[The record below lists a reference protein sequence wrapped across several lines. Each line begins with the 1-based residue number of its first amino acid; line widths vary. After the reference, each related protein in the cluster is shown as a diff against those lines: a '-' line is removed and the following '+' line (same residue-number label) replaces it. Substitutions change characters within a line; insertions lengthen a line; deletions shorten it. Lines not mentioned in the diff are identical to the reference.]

1 MSHALVSVIIVLRLT
16 FARSSLLLM
25 LAGFAVTLAADEPPS
40 PPALPP
46 AVSPAPPTATSAA
59 ASSTAAP
66 QTPGSPM
73 TTVLVTAPEP
83 RYVAPTLRDR
93 IGRIWAPV
101 LLNGKG
107 PFRLVLDTGAS
118 RSAVIPSVAEKLG
131 LDAQTNRQVRVRGVS
146 GTAMVPLLRIDQM
159 EIGDLLLKPAMLPV
173 VADVFGGADGVLGNE
188 GLDNK
193 RIVIDFRRD
202 LITIKRSRREAPG
215 EGFRTLPVKVLR
227 GYLLAVDVMIGK
239 VKTTAIIDT
248 GSPQSLGNVA
258 LREALK
264 RNPENLPKSEVVGV
278 TLDIEYADRVRMP
291 TIYMDDVIIRGAI
304 MSFGDVYIFQYWK
317 LTREPAILLGM
328 DVIGVLEQL
337 IIDYRGRQVHIKV
350 R

>member
-1 MSHALVSVIIVLRLT
+1 MRNAPLTVILVSRLT
-16 FARSSLLLM
+16 LVRPFLLLVM
-25 LAGFAVTLAADEPPS
+25 AGFAGALAAAEPQN
-40 PPALPP
+40 PPAPL
-46 AVSPAPPTATSAA
+46 PAPPPPPTGENP
-59 ASSTAAP
+59 AAP
-66 QTPGSPM
+66 AQQT
-73 TTVLVTAPEP
+73 VVVTALEP

-101 LLNGKG
+101 FLNGKG

-118 RSAVIPSVAEKLG
+118 RSAVIPAVAEKLG
-131 LDAQTNRQVRVRGVS
+131 LDAQTGRQVRVRGVS

-188 GLDNK
+188 GLENK

-258 LREALK
+258 LREALN
-264 RNPENLPKSEVVGV
+264 RTPEDLPKSEVVGV

-291 TIYMDDVIIRGAI
+291 TIYMDDVVIRGAT
-304 MSFGDVYIFQYWK
+304 MSFGDVYIFHYWK
-317 LTREPAILLGM
+317 LTNQPAILLGM

-337 IIDYRGRQVHIKV
+337 IIDYRGQQVHIKV

>member
-1 MSHALVSVIIVLRLT
+1 MRNAPLTVSLVPRLSLVRPFLPLVMAV
-16 FARSSLLLM
+16 FA
-25 LAGFAVTLAADEPPS
+25 GVLAAAEPQN
-40 PPALPP
+40 PPAPL
-46 AVSPAPPTATSAA
+46 PAPPPPAA
-59 ASSTAAP
+59 ENPAAP
-66 QTPGSPM
+66 AQQ
-73 TTVLVTAPEP
+73 TVLVTAPEP

-101 LLNGKG
+101 FLNGKG

-118 RSAVIPSVAEKLG
+118 RSAVIPAVAEKLG
-131 LDAQTNRQVRVRGVS
+131 LDAQTGRQVRVRGVS
-146 GTAMVPLLRIDQM
+146 GTAMVPLLRIEQM

-188 GLDNK
+188 GLENK

-227 GYLLAVDVMIGK
+227 GYLLAVDVMIGR
-239 VKTTAIIDT
+239 VRTTAIIDT

-264 RNPENLPKSEVVGV
+264 RTPEDLPKSEVVGV
-278 TLDIEYADRVRMP
+278 TLDVEYADRVRMP
-291 TIYMDDVIIRGAI
+291 TIYMDDVVIRGAT

-317 LTREPAILLGM
+317 LTNQPAILLGM

-337 IIDYRGRQVHIKV
+337 IIDYRALQVHIKV

>member
-1 MSHALVSVIIVLRLT
+1 MSRLT
-16 FARSSLLLM
+16 LVRPFLLLM

-40 PPALPP
+40 PPA
-46 AVSPAPPTATSAA
+46 APPPPPTTENP
-59 ASSTAAP
+59 AAP
-66 QTPGSPM
+66 TQQT
-73 TTVLVTAPEP
+73 VVVTALEP
-83 RYVAPTLRDR
+83 RYVAPTLRDK

-101 LLNGKG
+101 FLNGKG

-118 RSAVIPSVAEKLG
+118 RSAVIPAVAEKLG
-131 LDAQTNRQVRVRGVS
+131 LDAQTGRQVRVRGVS

-188 GLDNK
+188 GLENK

-215 EGFRTLPVKVLR
+215 AGFRTLPVKVLR

-239 VKTTAIIDT
+239 VKTIAIIDT

-264 RNPENLPKSEVVGV
+264 RTPEDLPKSEVVGV

-291 TIYMDDVIIRGAI
+291 TIYMDDVIIRGAT
-304 MSFGDVYIFQYWK
+304 MSFGDVYIFKYWK
-317 LTREPAILLGM
+317 LTNQPAILLGM

-337 IIDYRGRQVHIKV
+337 IIDYRGRQVHIKT

>member
-1 MSHALVSVIIVLRLT
+1 MRNAPLTVILVSRLT
-16 FARSSLLLM
+16 LVRPFLLLL
-25 LAGFAVTLAADEPPS
+25 LAGFAVTLAADEPPIPPAPS
-40 PPALPP
+40 PP
-46 AVSPAPPTATSAA
+46 PPTTENP
-59 ASSTAAP
+59 AAP
-66 QTPGSPM
+66 AQQ
-73 TTVLVTAPEP
+73 TVLVTAPEP

-101 LLNGKG
+101 FLNGKG

-118 RSAVIPSVAEKLG
+118 RSAVIPSVAQKLG
-131 LDAQTNRQVRVRGVS
+131 VEAQTNRQVRVHGVS
-146 GTAMVPLLRIDQM
+146 GTAMVSVLRADQM
-159 EIGDLLLKPAMLPV
+159 DIGDLLLKPALLPI

-188 GLDNK
+188 GLENK

-215 EGFRTLPVKVLR
+215 AGFRTLPVKVLR

-264 RNPENLPKSEVVGV
+264 RHPEDLPKSEVVGV

-291 TIYMDDVIIRGAI
+291 TIYMDDVVIRGAT
-304 MSFGDVYIFQYWK
+304 MSFGDVYIFNYWK

-337 IIDYRGRQVHIKV
+337 IIDYRARQVHIKV
-350 R
+350 RS

>member
-1 MSHALVSVIIVLRLT
+1 LAVLLVGGLL
-16 FARSSLLLM
+16 ANSS
-25 LAGFAVTLAADEPPS
+25 AGAATPPEPPPTVPTVAPPVA
-40 PPALPP
+40 PPAAPP
-46 AVSPAPPTATSAA
+46 ADNPNAPT
-59 ASSTAAP
+59 
-66 QTPGSPM
+66 Q
-73 TTVLVTAPEP
+73 TVLVTAPEP

-101 LLNGKG
+101 YLNGKG

-118 RSAVIPSVAEKLG
+118 RSAVIPAVAEKLG
-131 LDAQTNRQVRVRGVS
+131 LDAQTGRQVRVRGVS

-159 EIGDLLLKPAMLPV
+159 DIGDLLLKPAMLPV

-188 GLDNK
+188 GLQDK

-202 LITIKRSRREAPG
+202 LITVKRSRREPPTQ
-215 EGFRTLPVKVLR
+215 GFRTLPIHMLR
-227 GYLLAVDVMIGK
+227 GYLLAIDVMIGK

-248 GSPQSLGNVA
+248 GSPQSLGNNA

-264 RNPENLPKSEVVGV
+264 RNPEDLPKSEVVGV
-278 TLDIEYADRVRMP
+278 TLDVEYADRVRMP
-291 TIYMDDVIIRGAI
+291 TIYVDDIIIRGAT
-304 MSFGDVYIFQYWK
+304 MSFGDVYIFQHWK

-337 IIDYRGRQVHIKV
+337 IIDYRSRELHVKT